1 MLFHPLL
8 ENTCNI
14 PGKLIANMEL
24 LANFLIVQVPRTQ
37 RSSWR
42 LLWRGLWAQRWGRL
56 AVVDVVTKFSSPPE
70 NQFFDTIM
78 ALKSSTKFEG
88 SIYISINTRQLLL
101 EKCLSQAVA
110 QQLWRLP
117 PATDL
122 RSVQHQVWRCSFHL
136 PYSAT
141 LKPNFI
147 QLLQLS
153 HWDLR

>member
-24 LANFLIVQVPRTQ
+24 LANFLIVQVPRTR

-56 AVVDVVTKFSSPPE
+56 AVVDVARKFSSPPE
-70 NQFFDTIM
+70 NQADPIM
-78 ALKSSTKFEG
+78 PLKSSMNLKVPSTFLF
-88 SIYISINTRQLLL
+88 TRQLLQ

-110 QQLWRLP
+110 QQLQRLP
-117 PATDL
+117 PAADL
-122 RSVQHQVWRCSFHL
+122 RSVQYRVWRCSFHL
-136 PYSAT
+136 PHAAT

-147 QLLQLS
+147 QPLQLS
-153 HWDLR
+153 QGD